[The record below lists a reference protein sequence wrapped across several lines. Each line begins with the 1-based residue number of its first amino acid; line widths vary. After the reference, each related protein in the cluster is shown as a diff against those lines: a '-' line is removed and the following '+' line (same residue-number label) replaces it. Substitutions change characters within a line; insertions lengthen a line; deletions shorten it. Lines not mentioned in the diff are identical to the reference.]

1 MSYRTVLDPKDRIR
15 VRSTVDVSEREMEII
30 QEVMREKGIPCRADF
45 FKAAIEAYAGR
56 KIFRERLKGR
66 PPKQ

>member
-1 MSYRTVLDPKDRIR
+1 MSYRTILDQKDRLR
-15 VRSTVDVSEREMEII
+15 VRSTVDMSEREMETIR
-30 QEVMREKGIPCRADF
+30 EVMREKGISSRADF